1 MRTNT
6 LLKDWKFYEHFIF
19 ENGIPRFDSNAK
31 AVIVPHVWNK
41 DDASQE
47 GCRLYTTHLTW
58 SGTPEAKAFLSFDAV
73 GGAARVWVNGKFV
86 GEHRGGFACFRFD
99 VSDALATGENTVT
112 VTADNTRYDDIN
124 PLMGD
129 FNNYGGIY
137 RPVSLITTGPA
148 HFDLL
153 HHGDSGLELT
163 AKVEDGVGVL
173 TAIAHVVSAN
183 AASVEYTL
191 LDGDTV
197 AAQFTAP
204 ADCKAVTL
212 KVEHP
217 HLWNGLADPYLYTCR
232 ARLLVDGMCVDEVAL
247 SCGFRTIELTADEGI
262 FLNGQH
268 IHLNGVAKHQDR
280 EGMGCA
286 PTEEQL
292 DEDMALILEIG
303 ANAVRLSHYQHP
315 QYFYDLCDK
324 SGLLVWAEIPMLSM
338 PDGNNGVV
346 DNAAQ
351 QLTELITQNK
361 HHPSIYC
368 WGVQNEIAMMGESL
382 EMYRK
387 TAELDKLVRTL
398 DPSRLSACANLYCV
412 KNNSQLN
419 FITDLVG
426 YNIYYG
432 WYYGELGDYAPFFER
447 FRADNPQVPLG
458 VSEYGVDCSTNYH
471 NDAPQ
476 RKDYSEE
483 FQALYHETVYPQIAA
498 RADLWGSYVWNMFD
512 FGSAIRN
519 EGGVKGKNCKG
530 LVTFD
535 RKIKKDAFY
544 YYKAWWSK
552 EPFVYIAGRRYTKR
566 CADTMTV
573 KVYSNQPS
581 VTLKVNGQEYSTLT
595 GERVFEFENVPMT
608 EGDTILLAAA
618 GGCTDRI
625 TLTHVTEPEKSY
637 VFVDPNP
644 EINVKNWFTMGQSE
658 DDLFPEGRFSVMDDI
673 GELRA
678 NAAAWTLLEQETPQ
692 ITGDERAKKM
702 TAMPLLRII
711 NRMGGVF
718 SEDFVKELNK
728 KLGQIRK

>member
-1 MRTNT
+1 M
-6 LLKDWKFYEHFIF
+6 
-19 ENGIPRFDSNAK
+19 S
-31 AVIVPHVWNK
+31 
-41 DDASQE
+41 
-47 GCRLYTTHLTW
+47 
-58 SGTPEAKAFLSFDAV
+58 
-73 GGAARVWVNGKFV
+73 
-86 GEHRGGFACFRFD
+86 D
-99 VSDALATGENTVT
+99 VLVAGENTVT
-112 VTADNTRYDDIN
+112 VTADNTRYHDIN

-153 HHGDSGLELT
+153 HYGDSGLDLT
-163 AKVEDGVGVL
+163 AKVEDGVGIL
-173 TAIAHVVSAN
+173 TAITRVVGAD
-183 AASVEYTL
+183 AATVEYTL

-197 AAQFTAP
+197 AAQFAAP
-204 ADCKAVTL
+204 ADGEAVTL
-212 KVEHP
+212 RVKHP
-217 HLWNGLADPYLYTCR
+217 RLWNGQTDPYLYTCR
-232 ARLLVDGMCVDEVAL
+232 ARLLVAGMCVDKVML
-247 SCGFRTIELTADEGI
+247 PCGFRTIELTADQGM
-262 FLNGQH
+262 FLNGQY

-286 PTEEQL
+286 PTEDQL
-292 DEDMALILEIG
+292 DEDLALVLEIG

-338 PDGNNGVV
+338 PDGNDDVV

-351 QLTELITQNK
+351 QLTELIAQNK

-432 WYYGELGDYAPFFER
+432 WYYGELGDYAPFFEK

-535 RKIKKDAFY
+535 RKIIKDAFY

-566 CADTMTV
+566 CGDTTTV

-581 VTLKVNGQEYSTLT
+581 VILIVNGQAFATLT
-595 GERVFEFENVPMT
+595 GERVFQFDNVPMT
-608 EGDTILLAAA
+608 EDDTLLMAIA
-618 GGCTDRI
+618 GGCTDKTFLI
-625 TLTHVTEPEKSY
+625 HVVEPEKSY
-637 VFVDPNP
+637 IFVDPNP

-658 DDLFPEGRFSVMDDI
+658 DDLFPEGRFSIMDDI

-678 NAAAWTLLEQETPQ
+678 NAAAWALLEQETPQ

-702 TAMPLLRII
+702 TTMPLLRII
-711 NRMGGVF
+711 NRMSGVF

-728 KLGQIRK
+728 KLGQIEK